1 MHDAKT
7 AKGAAVRR
15 GVVILVIL
23 AVLTV
28 IEFIVGLVF
37 PSGWLLLALALVK
50 GVIVVQYF
58 MHLPRVFSTGEEGH

>member
-1 MHDAKT
+1 MHDAT
-7 AKGAAVRR
+7 MAKGAAVRR

-37 PSGWLLLALALVK
+37 PLGWILLALALVK
-50 GVIVVQYF
+50 GAIVVQYF
-58 MHLPRVFSTGEEGH
+58 MHLPRVFSTGEGGH